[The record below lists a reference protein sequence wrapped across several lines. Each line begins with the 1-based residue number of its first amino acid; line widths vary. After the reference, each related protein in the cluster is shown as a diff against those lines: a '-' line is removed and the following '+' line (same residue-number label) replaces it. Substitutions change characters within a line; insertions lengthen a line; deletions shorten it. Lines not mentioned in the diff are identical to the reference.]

1 VRERQALDAAEPQL
15 DPSTLNCGRVSGRG
29 LFDHFLGAI
38 NARDLARRGL
48 FREQL
53 NANTRSETNFQY
65 SVARLNVQQ
74 FDNAGSDRSIG
85 PGHYDAT
92 ELSQDAFRPTER
104 AHRQALQ
111 RTRPPA
117 YRLLHPQWVCTTET
131 ERRLHRRHA
140 IRHLTDRGD
149 HSMIAPAC
157 EPRRGHHRKTSRYVT
172 TWTWLASSILD
183 ACACSA

>member
-1 VRERQALDAAEPQL
+1 LIANAFVESFVRERQALDAAELQL

-38 NARDLARRGL
+38 NARDLPRRGL

-53 NANTRSETNFQY
+53 NANAGSETNFQY
-65 SVARLNVQQ
+65 SVAWLNIQQ
-74 FDNAGSDRSIG
+74 FYNARSDRSIG

-92 ELSQDAFRPTER
+92 ELPQDAFRPTER

-117 YRLLHPQWVCTTET
+117 YRLLHPQCVCTTET
-131 ERRLHRRHA
+131 ERRLHRRHVSLP
-140 IRHLTDRGD
+140 H
-149 HSMIAPAC
+149 
-157 EPRRGHHRKTSRYVT
+157 
-172 TWTWLASSILD
+172 
-183 ACACSA
+183 